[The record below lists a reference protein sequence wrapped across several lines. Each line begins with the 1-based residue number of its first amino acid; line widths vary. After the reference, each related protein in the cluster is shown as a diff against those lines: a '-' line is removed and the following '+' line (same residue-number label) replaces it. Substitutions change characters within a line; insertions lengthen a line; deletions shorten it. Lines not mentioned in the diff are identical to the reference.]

1 MQYQVRLPNLKEE
14 SGDDS
19 ASDEATI
26 TYWHYEEGDRVV
38 EGEDLVE
45 MTTDKAAFNVPCPLS
60 GILAEILAEEGDL
73 VKVGEVL
80 GIIEQE

>member
-1 MQYQVRLPNLKEE
+1 MQYEIRLPNLKEE

-19 ASDEATI
+19 AGNEATVS
-26 TYWHYEEGDRVV
+26 YWHVEEGDKVK
-38 EGEDLVE
+38 EGDDLVE
-45 MTTDKAAFNVPCPLS
+45 MTTDKAAFNVPCPIS

-80 GIIEQE
+80 GVIEQE